1 MSGVMNLSFNDYIHI
16 ASCPLVPCTFNQ
28 KCPRNDA
35 CGIRECCPSLDVNF
49 IQSENEV
56 SNSEDDCIYV
66 GWTHYDFP
74 VIVAQNSIDVPS
86 CIFTADVRLS
96 NPTTSAAAK
105 RE

>member
-1 MSGVMNLSFNDYIHI
+1 MSGVMNLSFNDYIDI

-56 SNSEDDCIYV
+56 RNSENDCISV
-66 GWTHYDFP
+66 GWTTCALKLFCYCLHDS
-74 VIVAQNSIDVPS
+74 ITSLSIDAS
-86 CIFTADVRLS
+86 QSI
-96 NPTTSAAAK
+96 
-105 RE
+105 

>member
-1 MSGVMNLSFNDYIHI
+1 MSGVMNLSFNDYIDI

-35 CGIRECCPSLDVNF
+35 CGVRECCPSVDVNF

-66 GWTHYDFP
+66 GWTTCALKLFIIAFMTISHHFQSMHLRVYDSWWTKEVLF
-74 VIVAQNSIDVPS
+74 
-86 CIFTADVRLS
+86 
-96 NPTTSAAAK
+96 
-105 RE
+105 

>member
-49 IQSENEV
+49 IKSKNEV

-66 GWTHYDFP
+66 GWTTCALKLFVIAFMTISHHFQSMHPRVYDSWWTKEVLF
-74 VIVAQNSIDVPS
+74 
-86 CIFTADVRLS
+86 
-96 NPTTSAAAK
+96 
-105 RE
+105 